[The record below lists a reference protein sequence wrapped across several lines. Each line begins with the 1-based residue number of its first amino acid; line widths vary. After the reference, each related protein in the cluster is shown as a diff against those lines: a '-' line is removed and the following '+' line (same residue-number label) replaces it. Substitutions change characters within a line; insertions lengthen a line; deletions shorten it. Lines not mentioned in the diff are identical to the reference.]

1 MFADGCGYV
10 YDPDVFQ
17 WRPLDAQ
24 CANDFSSGILI
35 AIIAFTATSISFNVA
50 TAARLLM
57 NKMTVGVNREDW
69 KKRRRR
75 RWTIMFVQ
83 SVIQD
88 CLHLFDI
95 INATYIWQ
103 FCDDLRFQFFFLTFS
118 FILIYTL
125 DGFVMLAFH
134 KDVRPVWCQKGLK
147 NAKIGGTSIV
157 VVNSRMS
164 VTSLT

>member
-1 MFADGCGYV
+1 MVTSVSSLTALTMRDGCGYV
-10 YDPDVFQ
+10 YDPDVYL
-17 WRPLDAQ
+17 WRPLPAK
-24 CANDFSSGILI
+24 CADDFLSAEFI
-35 AIIAFTATSISFNVA
+35 AIVALTAISISLNVA

-57 NKMTVGVNREDW
+57 NKMALGVNREDW

-95 INATYIWQ
+95 INVTYIWQ
-103 FCDDLRFQFFFLTFS
+103 LCDDLRFQFFFLTFS

-125 DGFVMLAFH
+125 DGYVL
-134 KDVRPVWCQKGLK
+134 QSG
-147 NAKIGGTSIV
+147 
-157 VVNSRMS
+157 
-164 VTSLT
+164 